1 MTKEKSPN
9 SVVKPIAVSEEV
21 GEKTETEDVLKTYEP
36 IADPFGKNIGGV
48 DLFRHQQLEELQE
61 LVRTCV
67 SQQAMALITGPP
79 GSGKTTGIRSVTDE
93 LPSHKYSVVYLGQ
106 DQDSSNLL
114 SRFATSLGLQARRY
128 RARITM
134 QISQWL
140 MDNLESGGKEVLL
153 IVDEAHLLD
162 DSMLEDFRLMTN
174 ANYDRQ
180 SPLTL
185 ILLGQPSLRLRLKS
199 SKFEALS
206 QRLRYRFRL
215 EGLNHDETTRYIQL
229 RLISAGMAADLFS
242 QDALHRIF
250 QLCEGLPRRINN
262 LCSLA
267 LLRAKAMKRS
277 TLDAA
282 FLNELAD
289 LD

>member
-1 MTKEKSPN
+1 MTQGKKPI
-9 SVVKPIAVSEEV
+9 SVVKHLPEAEISGEPDRAADVS
-21 GEKTETEDVLKTYEP
+21 DAYEP
-36 IADPFGKNIGGV
+36 IADPFGKNIGSV
-48 DLFRHQQLEELQE
+48 DLFRHQQLEELQA
-61 LVRTCV
+61 LVRTCI

-106 DQDSSNLL
+106 DQIGSNLL
-114 SRFATSLGLQARRY
+114 SRFAAALGLPAKRLRTHL
-128 RARITM
+128 TM

-140 MDNLESGGKEVLL
+140 TDNLESGGKDVILV
-153 IVDEAHLLD
+153 VDEGHLLD
-162 DSMLEDFRLMTN
+162 DGMLEEFRLMTN

-185 ILLGQPSLRLRLKS
+185 ILVGQPPLRLRLKS
-199 SKFEALS
+199 ASFDALS

-215 EGLNHDETTRYIQL
+215 EGLNQEETLRYIRL
-229 RLISAGMAADLFS
+229 RLSAAGISQDLFS
-242 QDALHRIF
+242 QEALQLIF
-250 QLCEGLPRRINN
+250 QICEGLPRRINN

-267 LLRAKAMKRS
+267 MLRAKALKLS
-277 TLDAA
+277 TLDAP